1 MQKEEARLSMDN
13 EFRCQY
19 EEVEYIGDLS
29 EKIIDDYKSGIFTT
43 MDGNYIHPDKIVK
56 FFKREAVAQGFTND
70 LIENTAEE
78 LYLVLEAHLDEER
91 SNI

>member
-1 MQKEEARLSMDN
+1 MQKEEPRLCMDN
-13 EFRCQY
+13 ESHCQY
-19 EEVEYIGDLS
+19 EEVEYIGELS

-43 MDGNYIHPDKIVK
+43 MEGNYIHPDKIVK